1 MATKLSEQE
10 IIRHQK
16 MNELKKKNIDPFGKK
31 FVPSHS
37 IEQIL
42 LQYQKADSL
51 ALEQSQ
57 INVCVA
63 GRIVLK
69 RGQGKAGF
77 LHLQDFNFRMQ
88 AYIKL
93 DLVGKDAFQ
102 IYQNC
107 DLGDIIGIKGF
118 LFKTKTQELT
128 IKALEFIHLTK
139 ALKPLPDK
147 FHGLQNREE
156 MRKNRYVDLIVNEK
170 TRQVFL
176 TRSLIMKY
184 IRNFFD
190 NQGFLEVETPILQPT
205 LGGASAKPFI
215 THHNALNYDFYLRIA
230 TELPLKKLIVGGM
243 NKVYEIGRLFR
254 NEGIDATHN
263 PEFSTIEAYLAY
275 ADMQDIMDLTK
286 QCLQELAQ
294 KLFGKLQFTYQN
306 QEIDFSHFAKVSMVA
321 SIKEKTGIDFTDNFT
336 LEQCLSLAKK
346 HQIEV
351 MPHFSKGHIIEAFF
365 GKYVENTLIQ
375 PTFVYGHPLEISPLA
390 KQNEADP
397 RFTERFELFIVGKEF
412 ANAFS
417 ELNDP
422 IEQEKR
428 FLNQLQ
434 QKQLGNDEAND
445 MDYDFL
451 NALNYGMP
459 PTGGLGMGLDRLV
472 MLLTDTANIRDV
484 ILFPHC
490 KNQNKFSQNKTANKV
505 LTNNDNE

>member
-1 MATKLSEQE
+1 
-10 IIRHQK
+10 
-16 MNELKKKNIDPFGKK
+16 NIDPFGKK

-128 IKALEFIHLTK
+128 IKAFEFIHLTK

-176 TRSLIMKY
+176 TRILIMKY

-215 THHNALNYDFYLRIA
+215 THHNALNCDFYLRIA
-230 TELPLKKLIVGGM
+230 TELPLKKLIVSGM

-306 QEIDFSHFAKVSMVA
+306 
-321 SIKEKTGIDFTDNFT
+321 
-336 LEQCLSLAKK
+336 
-346 HQIEV
+346 
-351 MPHFSKGHIIEAFF
+351 
-365 GKYVENTLIQ
+365 
-375 PTFVYGHPLEISPLA
+375 
-390 KQNEADP
+390 
-397 RFTERFELFIVGKEF
+397 
-412 ANAFS
+412 
-417 ELNDP
+417 
-422 IEQEKR
+422 
-428 FLNQLQ
+428 
-434 QKQLGNDEAND
+434 
-445 MDYDFL
+445 
-451 NALNYGMP
+451 
-459 PTGGLGMGLDRLV
+459 
-472 MLLTDTANIRDV
+472 
-484 ILFPHC
+484 
-490 KNQNKFSQNKTANKV
+490 
-505 LTNNDNE
+505 

>member
-1 MATKLSEQE
+1 MVTKLSEQE

-16 MNELKKKNIDPFGKK
+16 MNELKKININPFGKK
-31 FVPSHS
+31 FNPSHS
-37 IEQIL
+37 IEHIL
-42 LQYQKADSL
+42 LKYQKEDSL
-51 ALEQSQ
+51 ALEQFH

-69 RGQGKAGF
+69 RWQGKAGF

-88 AYIKL
+88 VYLKM

-107 DLGDIIGIKGF
+107 DLGDIVGIKGF
-118 LFKTKTQELT
+118 LFKTRTQELT
-128 IKALEFIHLTK
+128 IKALQFIHLTK
-139 ALKPLPDK
+139 SLKPLPDK

-156 MRKNRYVDLIVNEK
+156 MRKKRYVDLIVNEK

-176 TRSLIMKY
+176 IRSLIMKY

-190 NQGFLEVETPILQPT
+190 NQGFLEVETPILQST

-215 THHNALNYDFYLRIA
+215 THHNALNCDFYLRIA

-275 ADMQDIMDLTK
+275 ADMQDIMTLTK
-286 QCLQELAQ
+286 QCLQELSQ

-306 QEIDFSHFAKVSMVA
+306 QEIYFSNFTKVSMVE
-321 SIKEKTGIDFTDNFT
+321 SIKEKIGIDFTNYFT
-336 LEQCLSLAKK
+336 LEQSFSLAKK

-351 MPHFSKGHIIEAFF
+351 MPHFSQGHIIEAFF
-365 GKYVENTLIQ
+365 EKYVENTLIQ

-390 KQNEADP
+390 KQNESDP

-422 IEQEKR
+422 IEQEQR

-434 QKQLGNDEAND
+434 QKKLGNNEAND
-445 MDYDFL
+445 MDYDYL

-472 MLLTDTANIRDV
+472 MLFTDTANIRDV

-490 KNQNKFSQNKTANKV
+490 KNPNKFI
-505 LTNNDNE
+505 